1 MRRSIPQVPAPV
13 GLKQH
18 SAIPA
23 PWQTGRL
30 MSRDS
35 LISIGLGVSVLAA
48 FFIFWL
54 VGTYAEAEFGK
65 SAFGSRFPETT
76 LCYGVDRVRDL
87 AASDVRKV
95 YIVPL
100 LFPLDL
106 FVMMVLAGSMGAAI
120 WYWLHL
126 ASPAWTML
134 ALIPLI
140 YLVFDLAEDCLLA
153 WMLQHGA
160 AWADWVV
167 LALKTLTAIK
177 FLSVGA
183 SMVVTVGAFLLL
195 FCRAPSGNLG

>member
-1 MRRSIPQVPAPV
+1 
-13 GLKQH
+13 
-18 SAIPA
+18 
-23 PWQTGRL
+23 

-54 VGTYAEAEFGK
+54 VGNYAETQFSKSSVDGK
-65 SAFGSRFPETT
+65 SSFESRFPEKT
-76 LCYGVDRVRDL
+76 LCYSVEKFRDL
-87 AASDVRKV
+87 AAADVRKAYV
-95 YIVPL
+95 VPL

-120 WYWLHL
+120 WYWLNL
-126 ASPAWTML
+126 TSPAWTML

-153 WMLQHGA
+153 WMLQHGT
-160 AWADWVV
+160 AWPDWVV
-167 LALKTLTAIK
+167 LVLKTLTAIK

-183 SMVVTVGAFLLL
+183 SMVVTAWAFLRW
-195 FCRAPSGNLG
+195 FCRAPAGNLG